1 MLGGA
6 EFSIVQQKQ
15 FRIEKMLAGR
25 RGFAPEDESAADAVT
40 TFKRNLACLV
50 SDDEGRRLTR
60 AAAELGA
67 AVESMEKAA
76 QVVLSAAESIDDG
89 VRIIAGGDG
98 APEIQHRIAQLYEAC
113 NFQDLAGQRIGKV
126 MALLAHLEEQLAHVV
141 GDGGD
146 AAVTTLEKSD
156 GGLINGPRLDGAEG
170 HVDQHG
176 VDLLFD

>member
-1 MLGGA
+1 M
-6 EFSIVQQKQ
+6 QQKQ

-25 RGFAPEDESAADAVT
+25 RGFMPLDEPGADAVT
-40 TFKRNLACLV
+40 AFKRNLACLV

-76 QVVLSAAESIDDG
+76 QVVLTAAESIDDG

-98 APEIQHRIAQLYEAC
+98 VPEIRHRIAQLYEAC

-126 MALLAHLEEQLAHVV
+126 ITLLAHLEDQLAHVV

-146 AAVTTLEKSD
+146 VAMTMPDRRD
-156 GGLINGPRLDGAEG
+156 GSLINGPRLDGAEG
-170 HVDQHG
+170 HVDQHD
-176 VDLLFD
+176 VDLLFG